1 LLDSARTLL
10 ETVKRDVAR
19 TGLQA
24 RNGIKHVAGINRMQ
38 VGQTPKEV
46 VWERRKSQLWRYQAG
61 EITQPVPIVIVYSL
75 ISRSYV
81 FDLYPGH
88 SFVEHL
94 SKLGYDVYLLDWG
107 VPDQADAGNDLEKY
121 TEDHLPAAVRAAQ
134 EASGSDSVFL
144 LAYCF
149 GGTMTMLSMA
159 ANDLPAVAG
168 LILLATPVDYH
179 KLGLFTEVLG
189 PEARMNPSDLIDG
202 TGNVPASASR
212 DFFNVLKP
220 TTKVAA
226 SVTFLERMWDDDYV
240 KGYQAMGQWTRDHI
254 PFPGATFRQAVRML
268 FRSNS
273 MMNNT
278 VFLSGRRVDLRRIT
292 VPVLVIV
299 AEKDHIVPLD
309 SALPAADL
317 LGSDDVEIARLPFGH
332 VGLIMGRAAVKQTI
346 PTILDWMRR
355 HTSTSAKETNSWQR

>member
-1 LLDSARTLL
+1 LLDSARTVLDKA
-10 ETVKRDVAR
+10 KRDVAR
-19 TGLQA
+19 TSLQA

-38 VGQTPKEV
+38 VAQTPKEV
-46 VWERRKSQLWRYQAG
+46 VWERRKSQLWRYKS
-61 EITQPVPIVIVYSL
+61 EKITEPVPIVIVYSL
-75 ISRSYV
+75 ISRSYM

-94 SKLGYDVYLLDWG
+94 RNMGYDVYLLDWG
-107 VPDQADAGNDLEKY
+107 VPDQTDAANDLEMY
-121 TEDHLPAAVRAAQ
+121 AEEHLPAALRAAQ
-134 EASGSDSVFL
+134 EASGSDSVFVVG
-144 LAYCF
+144 YCF
-149 GGTMTMLSMA
+149 GGTLSLLSMA
-159 ANDLPAVAG
+159 AADLAEVKG
-168 LILLATPVDYH
+168 LILMATPVDYH
-179 KLGLFTEVLG
+179 KLGLFTEILG
-189 PEARMNPSDLIDG
+189 PQARMNPSDLVDG

-254 PFPGATFRQAVRML
+254 PFPGAAFRQTVRML

-273 MMNNT
+273 LVNNT
-278 VFLSGRRVDLRRIT
+278 LFLSGRRIDTGRVC
-292 VPVLVIV
+292 VPVLIVV
-299 AEKDHIVPLD
+299 AEKDHIVPME

-317 LGSDDVEIARLPFGH
+317 VGSKDIEIASLPFGH
-332 VGLIMGRAAVKQTI
+332 VGLVMGRAAAKQTI

-355 HTSTSAKETNSWQR
+355 HTVTSASEEN

>member
-1 LLDSARTLL
+1 M
-10 ETVKRDVAR
+10 KRDVAR

-46 VWERRKSQLWRYQAG
+46 VWERRKSQLWRYRAG
-61 EITQPVPIVIVYSL
+61 EVTQPVPIVIVYSL

-94 SKLGYDVYLLDWG
+94 CDLGYDVYLLDWG
-107 VPDQADAGNDLEKY
+107 VPDQADAANELEMY
-121 TEDHLPAAVRAAQ
+121 TEDHLPSALLAAQ
-134 EASGSDSVFL
+134 EASGSDSLFL
-144 LAYCF
+144 LGYCF
-149 GGTMTMLSMA
+149 GGTMSLLSMA
-159 ANDLPAVAG
+159 ARDNAAVAG
-168 LILLATPVDYH
+168 LILMATPVDYH
-179 KLGLFTEVLG
+179 KLGLFTETLG
-189 PEARMNPSDLIDG
+189 PEARMNPADLIDG
-202 TGNVPASASR
+202 TGNVPASACR

-226 SVTFLERMWDDDYV
+226 SVTFLERMWDDEYV

-254 PFPGATFRQAVRML
+254 PFPGATFRQTVRML
-268 FRSNS
+268 FRSNAI
-273 MMNNT
+273 MNNA
-278 VFLSGRRVDLRRIT
+278 VFLSGRRVALERVT
-292 VPVLVIV
+292 VPVLIIA
-299 AEKDHIVPLD
+299 AEKDHIVPLG

-317 LGSDDVEIARLPFGH
+317 VGSEDVEVATLPFGH

-346 PTILDWMRR
+346 PTILEWVRR
-355 HTSTSAKETNSWQR
+355 QTARSANQEI

>member
-1 LLDSARTLL
+1 VLDSARTVL

-46 VWERRKSQLWRYQAG
+46 VWERRKSQLWRYRTG

-75 ISRSYV
+75 ISRSYM

-88 SFVEHL
+88 SFVEHMCD
-94 SKLGYDVYLLDWG
+94 LGYDVYLLDWG
-107 VPDQADAGNDLEKY
+107 VADQADAANDLEMY
-121 TEDHLPAAVRAAQ
+121 AEDHLPAAVTAAQ
-134 EASGSDSVFL
+134 EASGSDAVIL
-144 LAYCF
+144 VGYCF
-149 GGTMTMLSMA
+149 GGTLSLLSMA
-159 ANDLPAVAG
+159 ARDLAGVVG
-168 LILLATPVDYH
+168 LILMATPVDYH
-179 KLGLFTEVLG
+179 KLGLFTEILG
-189 PEARMNPSDLIDG
+189 PEARMNASDLIDG
-202 TGNVPASASR
+202 TGNVPASACR

-220 TTKVAA
+220 TTKLAA

-254 PFPGATFRQAVRML
+254 PFPGAAFRQAVRML

-273 MMNNT
+273 MITNR
-278 VFLSGRRVDLRRIT
+278 VFLGGRRVDLGRIT
-292 VPVLVIV
+292 VPVLIIV
-299 AEKDHIVPLD
+299 AKKDHIVPTE

-317 LGSDDVEIARLPFGH
+317 VGSQDVEVAALPFGH
-332 VGLIMGRAAVKQTI
+332 VGLVMGRAAAKQTI
-346 PTILDWMRR
+346 PTISDWIRR
-355 HTSTSAKETNSWQR
+355 HNFTTAKEES

>member
-1 LLDSARTLL
+1 LITSARSVL

-24 RNGIKHVAGINRMQ
+24 RNGIMHVAGINRMN
-38 VGQTPKEV
+38 VGQTPKDV
-46 VWERRKSQLWRYQAG
+46 VWERRKSQLWRYRNE
-61 EITQPVPIVIVYSL
+61 EITHPVPIVIVYSL
-75 ISRSYV
+75 ISRSYM

-94 SKLGYDVYLLDWG
+94 CDLGYDVYLLDWG
-107 VPDQADAGNDLEKY
+107 VPDQADAANDLELY
-121 TEDHLPAAVRAAQ
+121 AEDHLPAAVRAAQ

-144 LAYCF
+144 IGYCF
-149 GGTMTMLSMA
+149 GGTLSLLSMA
-159 ANDLPAVAG
+159 ARDLSAVAG
-168 LILLATPVDYH
+168 LILMATPVDYH

-202 TGNVPASASR
+202 TGNVPATASR

-226 SVTFLERMWDDDYV
+226 SVTFLERMWDDEYV

-254 PFPGATFRQAVRML
+254 PFPGATFRQTVRML

-273 MMNNT
+273 IVNNT
-278 VFLSGRRVDLRRIT
+278 VFLGGRHVDMGRVT
-292 VPVLVIV
+292 VPVLIIV
-299 AEKDHIVPLD
+299 AEKDHIVPID

-317 LGSDDVEIARLPFGH
+317 VGSEDVEIATLPFGH

-346 PTILDWMRR
+346 PTILDWVRR
-355 HTSTSAKETNSWQR
+355 HTATSANQEI